1 MKIYDDTIV
10 YVLAPAYGYTGGIE
24 LLHQMVSQLL
34 SLGCNTK
41 LVYLADIT
49 DPPETPVYKKYHL
62 QFTNDIHDNNHNI
75 FIVPETLTEI
85 LSKVCRMPRILFL
98 ELLFVRTGAI
108 CLLLVGWI

>member
-1 MKIYDDTIV
+1 MDIRV
-10 YVLAPAYGYTGGIE
+10 GIE

-108 CLLLVGWI
+108 CLLLVGRI